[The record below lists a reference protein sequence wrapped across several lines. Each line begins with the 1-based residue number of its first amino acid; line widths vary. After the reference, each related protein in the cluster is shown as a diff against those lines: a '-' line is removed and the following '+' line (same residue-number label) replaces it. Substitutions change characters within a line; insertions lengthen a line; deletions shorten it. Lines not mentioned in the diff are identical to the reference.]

1 TVKTRIAAELGEE
14 VALIVHRRLV
24 NILRENMQGFRW
36 DIQLCF
42 SDFIPDDIKEWGT
55 KLSDIQ
61 KGKDLGEKMYNALSS
76 GFELGY
82 HKVCLAGSDIPD
94 LDKEI
99 VYTAFEALEKA
110 DVVLGPATDGGYY
123 LIGGNEGFLQFKEIT
138 ENMNWGTEEVLLETT
153 DRLEKR
159 KVKYHLLKQLSDIDY
174 ISDFPDTWKTEF
186 RKTSRS
192 A

>member
-1 TVKTRIAAELGEE
+1 ELGEE
-14 VALIVHRRLV
+14 VALIIHQRLV

-42 SDFIPDDIKEWGT
+42 SDFIPDDIGEWGACLT
-55 KLSDIQ
+55 EIQ
-61 KGKDLGEKMYNALSS
+61 QGKDLGEKMYNAVSV

-94 LDKEI
+94 LNKEI
-99 VYTAFEALEKA
+99 IYAAFEALENN

-123 LIGGNEGFLQFKEIT
+123 LIGCNEGFLHLKEIT

-153 DRLEKR
+153 NRIKKR
-159 KVKYHLLKQLSDIDY
+159 NIKYHLLKELSDIDY